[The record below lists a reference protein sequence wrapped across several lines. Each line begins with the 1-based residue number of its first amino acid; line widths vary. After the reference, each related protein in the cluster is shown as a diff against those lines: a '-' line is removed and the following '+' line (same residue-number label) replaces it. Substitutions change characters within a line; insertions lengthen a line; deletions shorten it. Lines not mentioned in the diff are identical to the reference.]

1 MALHRPSWP
10 VVSVSTLSP
19 DHYATFK
26 QALSNILHTDL
37 AELTMAQLVDGLPT
51 ISVYLEGYAAR
62 KQLGPHPIKSHERLC
77 DGALERTKQF
87 CDNFDPST
95 LEFKSSLMQS
105 FQDYIDSVVSWQ
117 SPSTKIEF
125 MPGEWL
131 TMTPL
136 PALPSMFTHTEYRF
150 HENYPN
156 GLADVAAYWAEDRI
170 FGGVVLFD
178 RGKTG
183 TECKDVYLHSN
194 RREWTVRVWRLLESQ
209 LDKVL
214 VFLKDSN
221 ASTESPFPLY
231 ADENNRHRY
240 DSFDAMAWY
249 DVYRDPWERV
259 LPAEKNWDSIRRN
272 TFDYPELQEELF
284 DKVLDGPCY
293 TFERNSSLFGVI
305 DRGRGN
311 EQVTAEYNDKLATR
325 DDKSGL
331 GTLNHIDEAGAEE
344 LFIGD
349 AQMSLSETKEP
360 TIRRGI
366 DTTESTAFPAQDA
379 ELLEQNLQVA
389 QPPVQVGTDKSKGIT
404 KQDLEQN
411 TTTSVCPGNESQA
424 RALEA
429 EQGQTT
435 DVTATKQESQEV
447 DMDKCQ
453 YENPSRRNTE
463 P

>member
-1 MALHRPSWP
+1 MSQGDTDPEQHWMKPVPSFH
-10 VVSVSTLSP
+10 VVGVADNTFSCFQYAVYQLNIDLS
-19 DHYATFK
+19 
-26 QALSNILHTDL
+26 
-37 AELTMAQLVDGLPT
+37 DG
-51 ISVYLEGYAAR
+51 I
-62 KQLGPHPIKSHERLC
+62 
-77 DGALERTKQF
+77 
-87 CDNFDPST
+87 
-95 LEFKSSLMQS
+95 M
-105 FQDYIDSVVSWQ
+105 
-117 SPSTKIEF
+117 
-125 MPGEWL
+125 
-131 TMTPL
+131 
-136 PALPSMFTHTEYRF
+136 MF
-150 HENYPN
+150 
-156 GLADVAAYWAEDRI
+156 L
-170 FGGVVLFD
+170 
-178 RGKTG
+178 
-183 TECKDVYLHSN
+183 
-194 RREWTVRVWRLLESQ
+194 REWTVRVWRLLESQ

-240 DSFDAMAWY
+240 DSFDAMAC
-249 DVYRDPWERV
+249 
-259 LPAEKNWDSIRRN
+259 IRRN

-284 DKVLDGPCY
+284 DKALDGPCY
-293 TFERNSSLFGVI
+293 TFKRNSSLFGVI

-404 KQDLEQN
+404 KQDLEQK